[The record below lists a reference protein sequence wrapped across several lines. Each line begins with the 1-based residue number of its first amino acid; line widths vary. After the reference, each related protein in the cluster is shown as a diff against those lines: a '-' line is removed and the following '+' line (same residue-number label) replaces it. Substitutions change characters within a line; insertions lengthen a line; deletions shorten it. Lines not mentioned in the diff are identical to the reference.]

1 MTYRDKERAV
11 IELIA
16 ETAADWYL
24 AHREGE
30 LSPAERKEFLRWLRA
45 SPVHVREYLAIAR
58 LGPELDAAAQRIEQ
72 PTHALLAAAIA
83 TDKVVPIGNPAARD
97 MDHAATPPR
106 RRETVWLRR
115 SAALAACVLV
125 GMAALPWLLPQDG
138 RTIATRR
145 GEQRTQELA
154 DGTVVHLDSETE
166 LVERFGA
173 AQRRVE
179 VRRGQAMFEVAQDA
193 ARPFRVRVGDATI
206 EDVGTVFDVSTRAAR
221 TTVTVLEGRV
231 AIWRGDGPPARHAPD
246 ASNAAALPLADLKA
260 GEQARIAPSG
270 RVDRVVATDL
280 RKATAWRRQEIVF
293 DHDPIADVAAEFNR
307 YNRLQV
313 VVEDPSIA
321 AIPIS
326 GTLRAYDVQAFVDFL
341 NHLPNVRASVS
352 GQRIRVVGFA
362 PPRTHAL

>member
-1 MTYRDKERAV
+1 MTSRDKERAV

-16 ETAADWYL
+16 ETAANWYL

-30 LSPAERKEFLRWLRA
+30 LSPAERREFLRWLRA

-58 LGPELDAAAQRIEQ
+58 LGPELGAAAQHVGQ
-72 PTHALLAAAIA
+72 PTHALLDAARAA
-83 TDKVVPIGNPAARD
+83 DTVVPIGSGARD
-97 MDHAATPPR
+97 MHRAAVQPHRRAAT
-106 RRETVWLRR
+106 WLRR
-115 SAALAACVLV
+115 CAALAACVLV
-125 GMAALPWLLPQDG
+125 GIAALPWLLPQDG

-179 VRRGQAMFEVAQDA
+179 IRRGQAMFEVAQDP

-206 EDVGTVFDVSTRAAR
+206 EDVGTVFDVSARAAR

-231 AIWRGDGPPARHAPD
+231 AIWHGDGPPARRAPD
-246 ASNAAALPLADLKA
+246 ASNAVAQPLADLKA

-313 VVEDPSIA
+313 VVEDPNIA

>member
-1 MTYRDKERAV
+1 MLSRDKERAV

-30 LSPAERKEFLRWLRA
+30 LSAAERKEFLRWLRA

-58 LGPELDAAAQRIEQ
+58 LGPELGAAARHVEL
-72 PTHALLAAAIA
+72 PTHALLEAALAA
-83 TDKVVPIGNPAARD
+83 DKVVPIDGAARTTD
-97 MDHAATPPR
+97 RMAAQSRPQR
-106 RRETVWLRR
+106 HKALRR
-115 SAALAACVLV
+115 FGAVAALLLLGIAT
-125 GMAALPWLLPQDG
+125 LPWLLPQDG

-179 VRRGQAMFEVAQDA
+179 IRRGQAMFEVAQDA

-206 EDVGTVFDVSTRAAR
+206 EDVGTVFDVSARAAR

-231 AIWRGDGPPARHAPD
+231 AIWRGDGPPARRAPD

-270 RVDRVVATDL
+270 RIDRVVATDL

-313 VVEDPSIA
+313 VVEDPGIA

-341 NHLPNVRASVS
+341 NHLPNVRASIS